1 MTGAWRN
8 RHRADGGHGHPK
20 ISAFERRVD
29 GLMDMARGLYG
40 ADRIVFKAAK
50 LGSLKELRSEDPRE
64 RIVALGRLILDE
76 PTLSVGSLGNMDTFL
91 DRLEEQLAELMARRN
106 VEDRLERKVAEKMQE
121 RHETYLRELR
131 NQVLSEE
138 AGPENATTLKRLATI
153 EKLHTVHLS
162 REILTLLRPSKLD
175 QVVGQDRAVASVVA
189 KVASPFPQHI
199 LLYGPPGTGKT
210 TVARIALEASKAL
223 NRSPFGPEA
232 PFVEVDGSTL
242 RWDPRDVA
250 NPLLG
255 SVHDPIYQGAR
266 RELAEGGVPEPKMG
280 LVTEA
285 HGGVLFIDEIGEM
298 DPLLQAKLLKVLEEK
313 RVHFDSSY
321 YDPSDPQVPQY
332 IKRLFE
338 DGAPADFLL
347 IGATTREP
355 EEMSPALRSRCA
367 EIFFDPLAPDGITRI
382 VREAAGRIGV
392 TLKAGVPERIAAYT
406 DEGRKAIGL
415 LADAYGYG
423 LVARP
428 EEPREIRLEDVDEAL
443 QTARLGP
450 LMPLRA
456 SREAV
461 VGRSLGLAVAGHV
474 GTVLEIEAALFP
486 VVDGRGTVRFNET
499 AGSMARD
506 SVFNAAS
513 VIRRLTGEDL
523 NHYDVHV
530 NVVGGGRVDGPSAG
544 GAILVAV
551 LSALTGRPVRGDV
564 AMTGEISLQGYLRP
578 VGGVYEKVVGA
589 ARAGLVKVVVPQVNV
604 SEAPRLDSVE
614 VVGASAVEE
623 LLPHVFA
630 DGVKELLGTVHR
642 PEERAARGTRVAI
655 TAPGTATPSISAE
668 GPKR

>member
-8 RHRADGGHGHPK
+8 RHRSDTANGHGKVNPL
-20 ISAFERRVD
+20 ERRVD
-29 GLMDMARGLYG
+29 GLLDMARGLYG
-40 ADRIVFKAAK
+40 ADRLVFKAAK
-50 LGSLKELRSEDPRE
+50 LGSLQELRSSDPRE
-64 RIVALGRLILDE
+64 RAVALGRLILDE
-76 PTLSVGSLGNMDTFL
+76 PTLTLGSVGNVDNFL

-138 AGPENATTLKRLATI
+138 AGPENATTLRRLANI
-153 EKLHTVHLS
+153 EKLHSVHLS
-162 REILTLLRPSKLD
+162 REILTLLRPSDLT
-175 QVVGQDRAVASVVA
+175 QVVGQDRAVAAVLA
-189 KVASPFPQHI
+189 KVASPLPQHI

-210 TVARIALEASKAL
+210 TVARLALEAAKKL
-223 NRSPFGPEA
+223 RQSPFGQEA

-321 YDPSDPQVPQY
+321 YDPNDPQVPQY
-332 IKRLFE
+332 IRRLFE

-355 EEMSPALRSRCA
+355 EEISPALRSRCA
-367 EIFFDPLAPDGITRI
+367 EIFFDPLAPENIVRI
-382 VREAAGRIGV
+382 VTEAAERIGV
-392 TLKAGVPERIAAYT
+392 LLEAGVAERLAAYT
-406 DEGRKAIGL
+406 DEARKAIGL
-415 LADAYGYG
+415 LADAYGYA
-423 LVARP
+423 LVDRP
-428 EEPREIRLEDVDEAL
+428 DLPPGVRLVDLDKAL
-443 QTARLGP
+443 QAARLGP
-450 LMPLRA
+450 LMPLGA
-456 SREAV
+456 SREPV
-461 VGRSLGLAVAGHV
+461 VGRSLGLAVAGHA
-474 GTVLEIEAALFP
+474 GLVLEIEAAVFA
-486 VVDGRGTVRFNET
+486 VSDGRGSVRFNET

-513 VIRRLTGEDL
+513 VIRRLTGDDL
-523 NHYDVHV
+523 SRYDVHV
-530 NVVGGGRVDGPSAG
+530 NVVGGGHVDGPSAG
-544 GAILVAV
+544 SAIFVAI

-589 ARAGLVKVVVPQVNV
+589 ARAGLSKVVVPQVNL
-604 SEAPRLDSVE
+604 SQAPHLASVE
-614 VVGASAVEE
+614 VVGAQTVDE
-623 LLPHVFA
+623 LLAHVWA
-630 DGVKELLGTVHR
+630 DAG
-642 PEERAARGTRVAI
+642 ADRGPAHPARVAGGAV
-655 TAPGTATPSISAE
+655 TAVGEPAGAQA
-668 GPKR
+668 

>member
-8 RHRADGGHGHPK
+8 RHRSDAAAGRGKVNPL
-20 ISAFERRVD
+20 ERRVD
-29 GLMDMARGLYG
+29 GLLDMARGLYG
-40 ADRIVFKAAK
+40 ADRLVFKAAK
-50 LGSLKELRSEDPRE
+50 LGSLQELRSSDPRE
-64 RIVALGRLILDE
+64 RAVALGRLILDE
-76 PTLSVGSLGNMDTFL
+76 PTLTLASLGNVDSFL

-138 AGPENATTLKRLATI
+138 AGPENATTLRRLANI
-153 EKLHTVHLS
+153 EKLHAVHLN
-162 REILTLLRPSKLD
+162 REILTQLRPSDLS
-175 QVVGQDRAVASVVA
+175 QVVGQDRAVAAVLA
-189 KVASPFPQHI
+189 KVASPLPQHI

-210 TVARIALEASKAL
+210 TVARLALEAAKKL
-223 NRSPFGPEA
+223 RQSPFGPEA

-266 RELAEGGVPEPKMG
+266 RELAEGGVPEPKTG

-321 YDPSDPQVPQY
+321 YDPNDPQVPQY
-332 IKRLFE
+332 IRRLFE

-355 EEMSPALRSRCA
+355 EEISPALRSRCA
-367 EIFFDPLAPDGITRI
+367 EIFFDPLAPENIVRI
-382 VREAAGRIGV
+382 VTEAAERIGV
-392 TLKAGVPERIAAYT
+392 PLEEGVAERLAAYT
-406 DEGRKAIGL
+406 DEARKAIGL
-415 LADAYGYG
+415 LADAYGYA
-423 LVARP
+423 LVDRP
-428 EEPREIRLEDVDEAL
+428 DLPPEVRLADVDKAL
-443 QTARLGP
+443 QAARLGP

-456 SREAV
+456 SRDPV
-461 VGRSLGLAVAGHV
+461 VGRSLGLAVAGHA
-474 GTVLEIEAALFP
+474 GMVLEIEAAVFP
-486 VVDGRGTVRFNET
+486 VSDGRGSVRFNET

-513 VIRRLTGEDL
+513 VIRRLTGDDL
-523 NHYDVHV
+523 SRYDVHV
-530 NVVGGGRVDGPSAG
+530 NVVGGGHVDGPSAG
-544 GAILVAV
+544 SAIFVAI

-589 ARAGLVKVVVPQVNV
+589 ARAGLAKVVVPQVNL
-604 SEAPRLDSVE
+604 SQAPHLASVD
-614 VVGASAVEE
+614 VVGAQTVDE
-623 LLPHVFA
+623 LLAHVWA
-630 DGVKELLGTVHR
+630 DAGADYGSVHAVPVAGAVTTPVGDSAGTQ
-642 PEERAARGTRVAI
+642 A
-655 TAPGTATPSISAE
+655 
-668 GPKR
+668 